1 MNSLDVTIPLML
13 VEKCHGAVLAFEIAD
28 ILVRSLLVHFK
39 LLPPLEGVPTFFTY
53 ERSMLLHFF
62 LRKFPGLLHFSLS
75 SSSALLLLQFN
86 RLVPI

>member
-28 ILVRSLLVHFK
+28 ILVRPLLVHLK
-39 LLPPLEGVPTFFTY
+39 LLLPLEGVPTFFTY
-53 ERSMLLHFF
+53 KRSMLLHFF
-62 LRKFPGLLHFSLS
+62 LGKFPCLLHFSLS
-75 SSSALLLLQFN
+75 SSSALLLLLFS